1 MRRAVRQ
8 RRARH
13 VNAPPSPISGSLIIL
28 TGSATR
34 WLGSSRSCTQEVIAV
49 TDVQPP
55 SIRPGYLARIAAVD
69 ESSRNFYLRFPN
81 GTFTAFSTIQ
91 PMHLVVDDVV
101 LVNDT
106 AIVPAPQ
113 SLWFE
118 RDAIGVVRRMLPAGN
133 VLVER
138 SLGLETVAIPSDIEL
153 DVGNTVAYRD
163 SGGIQ
168 KVLAEGPIGIR
179 DFDPNE
185 QDPVAPYRVETRDA
199 DLTFDDFGGYH
210 DVVARANELI
220 ETQLSR
226 KAQLDAIQARPIK
239 GVLFTGPPGTGKT
252 LLARIIAAE
261 SGADFFLV
269 SGPSIVSK
277 WVGDSEETLR
287 RIFEAAESCSR
298 AIIFFDEIDSLAE
311 KRSGDTHEASKRLVA
326 QLLTLMDGFDKA
338 TGNVVVIA
346 ATNRIEDI
354 DVALRRPG
362 RFDWEIEFGMPTAD
376 DRFEILAASMRKLSV
391 DGDMPLDEIAALTPN
406 WSAARLSSLW
416 TESALLAAADSRSSI
431 CEEDLV
437 LAFQRVSTRD
447 EK

>member
-1 MRRAVRQ
+1 MTISTGLLTVAPRLKF
-8 RRARH
+8 RH
-13 VNAPPSPISGSLIIL
+13 VPGSDRI
-28 TGSATR
+28 
-34 WLGSSRSCTQEVIAV
+34 

-55 SIRPGYLARIAAVD
+55 SIRSSYLAKVAAVD
-69 ESSRNFYLRFPN
+69 ESRQNFYLEFPN
-81 GTFTAFSTIQ
+81 GTFTIFTTHQ
-91 PMHLVVDDVV
+91 PQELAPEDVV
-101 LVNDT
+101 LINDT
-106 AIVPAPQ
+106 AILAVPRE
-113 SLWFE
+113 LWFE
-118 RDAIGVVRRMLPAGN
+118 RDTVGVVRRVLPTGE

-138 SLGLETVAIPSDIEL
+138 SLGLEAVSGSSDCHPEI
-153 DVGNTVAYRD
+153 GNTVAYR
-163 SGGIQ
+163 GLAGIQ
-168 KVLAEGPIGIR
+168 KILAESPIGIR

-185 QDPVAPYRVETRDA
+185 QDPVAPYRVDTRDA
-199 DLTFDDFGGYH
+199 DLTFEDFGGYH

-226 KAQLDAIQARPIK
+226 KEQLDAIRARPIK

-261 SGADFFLV
+261 SGAEFFLV

-287 RIFEAAESCSR
+287 QIFEAAELSPR

-338 TGNVVVIA
+338 PGNVVVIA
-346 ATNRIEDI
+346 ATNRIDDI

-362 RFDWEIEFGMPTAD
+362 RFDWEIEFGMPNAD
-376 DRFEILAASMRKLSV
+376 DRLEILAASMRNLSV
-391 DGDMPLDEIAALTPN
+391 EGEMPLEEIAALTPD
-406 WSAARLSSLW
+406 WSAAKLSSLW
-416 TESALLAAADSRSSI
+416 TEAALLAAADERYSI

-437 LAFQRVSTRD
+437 WAFQRVSHRAVIAD
-447 EK
+447 RGGR